1 MNTSHLHY
9 PLKCKEFSCTTVF
22 LPAAVVIFWCLLQ
35 WQPFV
40 VTVGLSTF
48 TAIPFGIHVG
58 NLYNFSH
65 FCCIHLFF
73 LWFSDH
79 RRVCTSKAK
88 YGTVCST
95 GTVCAC
101 SMLKWIGS
109 VQYSFLKREW
119 LRTSAFLVR
128 VHLCLCYWGDL
139 EHAHYYIILKYP
151 LQTTWPR
158 STFWSKHGVGLTS
171 LVKMKWRSSCV
182 CRPYFLSTSFLWPS
196 TSWQLMCIF
205 LRLLCPEVS
214 KRDGQRKMTVCW
226 KNNCS
231 ISWCQLC
238 PLQLL
243 PIQNGLCSCLN

>member
-1 MNTSHLHY
+1 M
-9 PLKCKEFSCTTVF
+9 
-22 LPAAVVIFWCLLQ
+22 
-35 WQPFV
+35 
-40 VTVGLSTF
+40 
-48 TAIPFGIHVG
+48 
-58 NLYNFSH
+58 
-65 FCCIHLFF
+65 FF
-73 LWFSDH
+73 LWFSVH
-79 RRVCTSKAK
+79 RKVCTSTEK
-88 YGTVCST
+88 YSTICST

>member
-119 LRTSAFLVR
+119 FKDQCFFSHSTSMSMLLRWSGTCSLLLLHSKISTTD
-128 VHLCLCYWGDL
+128 HLTKIHFSI
-139 EHAHYYIILKYP
+139 E
-151 LQTTWPR
+151 T
-158 STFWSKHGVGLTS
+158 
-171 LVKMKWRSSCV
+171 
-182 CRPYFLSTSFLWPS
+182 CRPS
-196 TSWQLMCIF
+196 
-205 LRLLCPEVS
+205 
-214 KRDGQRKMTVCW
+214 
-226 KNNCS
+226 
-231 ISWCQLC
+231 
-238 PLQLL
+238 
-243 PIQNGLCSCLN
+243 